1 MRIIAVTDTTC
12 KALVIQLF
20 AVFVTN
26 SIRVTIVQ
34 TDSCCIFIVRTHLFN
49 TFIMDIFAQALR
61 NTFNMPHQGEIL
73 QEAIKNSGISI
84 TRIVEELGITR
95 PTIYRKFKE
104 ETLDYNIVK
113 RIGEIINHDFSIDIT
128 VVQQSSLP
136 FVTSVIRPTVTN
148 SVTPRVTQLPNADND
163 SPKQL
168 LILQSKYIALLEA
181 YNELL
186 LKVYGPK

>member
-1 MRIIAVTDTTC
+1 
-12 KALVIQLF
+12 
-20 AVFVTN
+20 
-26 SIRVTIVQ
+26 
-34 TDSCCIFIVRTHLFN
+34 
-49 TFIMDIFAQALR
+49 
-61 NTFNMPHQGEIL
+61 MPHQGEIL

-104 ETLDYNIVK
+104 ETVDYNFVK
-113 RIGEIINHDFSIDIT
+113 KIADIINHDFSNDFTAI
-128 VVQQSSLP
+128 QQSVLP
-136 FVTSVIRPTVTN
+136 FVTPVPRPAVTTH
-148 SVTPRVTQLPNADND
+148 VTPRVTPTQNTD
-163 SPKQL
+163 SDPSKQL

>member
-1 MRIIAVTDTTC
+1 MT
-12 KALVIQLF
+12 
-20 AVFVTN
+20 
-26 SIRVTIVQ
+26 
-34 TDSCCIFIVRTHLFN
+34 
-49 TFIMDIFAQALR
+49 
-61 NTFNMPHQGEIL
+61 HQGEIL

-104 ETLDYNIVK
+104 ETIDYNFVK
-113 RIGEIINHDFSIDIT
+113 RIGDIINHDFSNDFT

-136 FVTSVIRPTVTN
+136 FVTPAIKSVVTN
-148 SVTPRVTQLPNADND
+148 SVTPRVTQVQNLESDP
-163 SPKQL
+163 SKQL
-168 LILQSKYIALLEA
+168 LVLQTKYIALLEA

>member
-1 MRIIAVTDTTC
+1 
-12 KALVIQLF
+12 
-20 AVFVTN
+20 
-26 SIRVTIVQ
+26 
-34 TDSCCIFIVRTHLFN
+34 
-49 TFIMDIFAQALR
+49 
-61 NTFNMPHQGEIL
+61 MPHQGEIL

-113 RIGEIINHDFSIDIT
+113 RIGAIINHDFSIDFT

-136 FVTSVIRPTVTN
+136 FVTSVIRPAVSN
-148 SVTPRVTQLPNADND
+148 SVTPRVTQLPNIDND

-168 LILQSKYIALLEA
+168 LALQSKYIALLEA